1 MFCTVHK
8 WFISRAADSGKPLR
22 GFVKKHTHRC
32 DSCREFARLCESLK
46 PRFAQDKQAILE
58 NSGRALVQKIM
69 SALPEEKSSV
79 PGHQVAAR
87 KFLARKPALAA
98 SLAAASLVLAVS
110 LSLIFI
116 VIPHSRETA
125 SFGQPLELLNAASPQ
140 VLLAKA
146 ESPLEKEYLE
156 LKKTFNTTTEYLRY
170 FLDFHIG
177 EPVE

>member
-1 MFCTVHK
+1 MFCTFYK

-22 GFVKKHTHRC
+22 GLVKKHTQRC

-46 PRFAQDKQAILE
+46 PKFAQDRQAILE
-58 NSGRALVQKIM
+58 NSGRALVRKIM
-69 SALPEEKSSV
+69 AALSEERESG
-79 PGHQVAAR
+79 PDHQAAAR
-87 KFLARKPALAA
+87 KFWAQKPALAA

-125 SFGQPLELLNAASPQ
+125 SFGRPSELLDAASPQ

-156 LKKTFNTTTEYLRY
+156 LKKTFNTTTEYLRS